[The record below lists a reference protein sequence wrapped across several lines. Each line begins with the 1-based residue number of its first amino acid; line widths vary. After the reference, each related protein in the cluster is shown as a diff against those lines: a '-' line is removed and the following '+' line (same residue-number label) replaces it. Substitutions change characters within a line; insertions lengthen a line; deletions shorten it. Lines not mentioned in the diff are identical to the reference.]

1 MQSTQKP
8 TVLQC
13 YYNTN
18 LEKTSTSEIRIIR
31 RKKKHKNKSRCLNDR
46 TSFNV
51 ASNTSNK
58 GKIESK
64 TLNKDQ
70 LSSWLLKALQRP
82 SKTQSGHE
90 MHNVGNICEPIGEL
104 CNGDSN
110 IQNVG
115 RFNARH
121 WQGMYHTSKPPREP
135 IAEVKRCIFG
145 DIGWHV
151 PMNRVSGWW
160 FGTFFTFPYLGNNNP
175 NWLSYFSEGWLNH
188 QPGFLINGPGTPWA
202 KDLKDVIDEFCD
214 VRAEGPRFYAASVPL
229 ARTDDGR
236 RTPKF

>member
-145 DIGWHV
+145 DIG
-151 PMNRVSGWW
+151 
-160 FGTFFTFPYLGNNNP
+160 
-175 NWLSYFSEGWLNH
+175 
-188 QPGFLINGPGTPWA
+188 
-202 KDLKDVIDEFCD
+202 
-214 VRAEGPRFYAASVPL
+214 
-229 ARTDDGR
+229 
-236 RTPKF
+236 